1 MDYSNYNKELADACH
16 LLFVYASEH
25 KEDKELEAIAN
36 KFDKILY
43 NRK

>member
-1 MDYSNYNKELADACH
+1 MDYNKELADACH
-16 LLFVYASEH
+16 WLFVYASEH

-43 NRK
+43 DRK